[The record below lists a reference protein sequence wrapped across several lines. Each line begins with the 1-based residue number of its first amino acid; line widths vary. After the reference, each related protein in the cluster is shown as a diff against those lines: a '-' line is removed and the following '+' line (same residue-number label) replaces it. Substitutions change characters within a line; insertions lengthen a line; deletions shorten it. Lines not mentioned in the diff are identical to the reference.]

1 MTDVLT
7 RPGPGGDAHGGP
19 RPELRIVREQI
30 YRGPNY
36 WSYERAINL
45 TVDLG
50 GLEEWPTNRIE
61 GFTDRLLE
69 LVPGLYDHTCSR
81 GHAGGLVERLHE
93 GTWLGH
99 VAEHIAIAVQVV
111 AGGNEWRG
119 KTRGTGT
126 RGEYHVI
133 FGYGDA
139 RVGIEAGRLAIR
151 LVNHLIEAQPGFD
164 FHHELEGLVRLANRS
179 AFGPSTQA
187 LVDEA
192 IVRDIP
198 YMRLD
203 EHSLVQLGQGIH
215 QKRIRATVASSTS
228 SLGVETAAN
237 KDLTKQLLRAVGLP
251 APAGEEVRDAD
262 SAVSVAH
269 DVGFPVVLKPLDGNH
284 GRGVSL
290 NVNDDDSVRQAF
302 AIAAAEARSGTVIVE
317 SHLEGPDYRV
327 LVVGGKVVAVA
338 ERVPAHVIGDG
349 RSTVR
354 QLVDQT
360 NADPRRGLGH
370 EKVLTRIR
378 LDDGSD
384 ELLAAQ
390 GLSLDQIPGEGKV
403 VQLACTANMST
414 GGTSVDRTLEVHPE
428 NIEIAEQAAEVIG
441 LDIAG
446 IDIVCPDITRSIR
459 DSGGGIVE
467 VNAGPGFR
475 MHTHPTVGDPQ
486 YVAKPVLDLLF
497 PAGAPSRIPI
507 VSVTGTNGKTTT
519 ARMLAHMF
527 KSMGRKVG
535 LTSTDGVFV
544 DQRRIVQ
551 ADASGP
557 RSARMVLQ
565 NPRVDLAV
573 FEVARGGILR
583 EGLGYERNDVAV
595 VLNVAP
601 DHLGLG
607 GVDSIEKL
615 AKVKQVIVE
624 AVPRDGTAVLNADD
638 PLVAEM
644 RHACSGSVTLFS
656 LEEHSQLVDSH
667 CKHGGRAIVLVPNG
681 VGDALVLRHGSRHMH
696 IVWTHQIPATFGG
709 RARMSIQ
716 NAMAAAGAAFAA
728 GASLQDVRHGLRTF
742 DTSFFLAPGRLNVT
756 EVDGATVLIDYCH
769 NAPAM
774 RELGDFIDKLAASAA
789 AQQPRRIGVVG
800 TPGDRR
806 DDDIRELGK
815 VAACHFDSL
824 IVRDD
829 RLRGRREGEAAAL
842 IIEGIESARA
852 EGARCAE
859 IVAIPDERA
868 ACEYALQ
875 KLSQCDIVA
884 LCVDSSQDAWDLV
897 QQRQRPFRDARAQRA
912 DEQPQ

>member
-1 MTDVLT
+1 MTDVLA
-7 RPGPGGDAHGGP
+7 RNDATEGAPDSP
-19 RPELRIVREQI
+19 RPELRIVREQL

-36 WSYERAINL
+36 WSYAPAINL

-50 GLEEWPTNRIE
+50 CLEDWPTNRIP

-69 LVPGLYDHTCSR
+69 LVPGLHDHSCSR
-81 GHAGGLVERLHE
+81 GHVGGFVERLRE

-99 VAEHIAIAVQVV
+99 VAEHIAIALQVT

-133 FGYGDA
+133 YGYSDE
-139 RVGIEAGRLAIR
+139 RVGIDAGRLAVR
-151 LVNHLIEAQPGFD
+151 LVNHLIEEEPDFD
-164 FHHELEGLVRLANRS
+164 LDSQVEALIRLANRS

-192 IVRDIP
+192 IARDIP

-203 EHSLVQLGQGIH
+203 AHSLVQLGQGIH
-215 QKRIRATVASSTS
+215 QQRIRATVASSTS

-237 KDLTKQLLRAVGLP
+237 KDLTKQLLRSVGLP

-262 SAVSVAH
+262 SAIDVAH
-269 DVGFPVVLKPLDGNH
+269 DIGFPVVLKPLDGNH

-290 NVNDDDSVRQAF
+290 NVNDDASVREAF
-302 AIAAAEARSGTVIVE
+302 AIAASEARSGTVIVE

-338 ERVPAHVIGDG
+338 ERVPAHVIGNG

-354 QLVDQT
+354 ELVDET

-378 LDDGSD
+378 LDGGSD
-384 ELLAAQ
+384 KLLAAQ
-390 GLSLDQIPGEGKV
+390 GLSLDAIPAEARV

-414 GGTSVDRTLEVHPE
+414 GGTSVDRTMEAHPE
-428 NIEIAEQAAEVIG
+428 NIEIAEEAAEVIG

-459 DSGGGIVE
+459 ETGGGIVE

-497 PAGAPSRIPI
+497 PPGTPSRIPI

-519 ARMLAHMF
+519 VRMLAHIF

-544 DQRRIVQ
+544 DQRRIVKV
-551 ADASGP
+551 DASGP

-565 NPRVDLAV
+565 NPRVELAV

-595 VLNVAP
+595 VLNVAQ

-607 GVDSIEKL
+607 GVDSIEQL

-638 PLVAEM
+638 PLVANM
-644 RHACSGSVTLFS
+644 RRACSGSVTLFS
-656 LEEHSQLVDSH
+656 MEEHSDLVESH
-667 CKHGGRAIVLVPNG
+667 CRHGGRAIVLVPNG
-681 VGDALVLRHGSRHMH
+681 VGDALVLRQGSRLMH

-709 RARMSIQ
+709 RARMNIQ

-742 DTSFFLAPGRLNVT
+742 DTSFFLAPGRLNVA
-756 EVDGATVLIDYCH
+756 EVDGATVLVDYCH

-774 RELGDFIDKLAASAA
+774 RELGHFIDKLAESVV

-800 TPGDRR
+800 SPGDRR
-806 DDDIRELGK
+806 DDDIRDFGA
-815 VAACHFDSL
+815 VAAHHFDL
-824 IVRDD
+824 LVVRDD
-829 RLRGRREGEAAAL
+829 RLRGRSPGESAAL
-842 IIEGIESARA
+842 IIEGVEAARA
-852 EGARCAE
+852 QGARCTE
-859 IVAIPDERA
+859 VIAIPDERE
-868 ACEYALQ
+868 ACEHALTNM
-875 KLSQCDIVA
+875 SQSDIVA
-884 LCVDSSQDAWDLV
+884 LCVDGAQEVWDLV
-897 QQRQRPFRDARAQRA
+897 QTRQRQTRGSRASI
-912 DEQPQ
+912 